1 MRAVIA
7 IDSFKGSMT
16 SPEAG
21 MAAAAGIRRVYPDWE
36 ITVLPV
42 ADGGEGTVDALV
54 TGLQGVKRTVTVQDP
69 LGRPIP
75 AQYGILPDGTAVIE
89 MAAAAG
95 LPLLKQEERDPLK
108 TGTYGVGQLIL
119 DAIGMG
125 CRSFIV
131 GIGGSATNDGGMG
144 MLKALGFGFY
154 DNGGNAASLQNV
166 ARICCD
172 GAAKE
177 LAECSFTVAC
187 DVNNPLCGPN
197 GCSAVYGPQKGADP
211 ATVQLM
217 DGWLVRYGELVK
229 SVRPNADPN
238 APGAGAAGGIG
249 FAFAAFLNGR
259 LMPGIDMVLEVVGL
273 EQAVQTADIV
283 LTGEGRLDGQTVM
296 GKVPVGVAAIAKRYG
311 KKVVAFAGSVTP
323 EAEVCNDHG
332 IDAYF
337 PILRRIC
344 TLEEAMDPENAKA
357 NMTATV
363 EQVIRLL

>member
-7 IDSFKGSMT
+7 IDSFKGSLS

-21 MAAAAGIRRVYPDWE
+21 AAAAAGIRRVYPHAD

-54 TGLQGVKRTVTVQDP
+54 TGLRGVKQTVTVSDP

-75 AQYGILPDGTAVIE
+75 AEYGILPDGTAVIE

-95 LPLLKQEERDPLK
+95 LPLLKPEERDPMK
-108 TGTYGVGQLIL
+108 TTTFGVGQLIL
-119 DAIGMG
+119 DAIEKG
-125 CRSFIV
+125 CRKFIV

-154 DNGGNAASLQNV
+154 DEADRDATLQNV
-166 ARICCD
+166 TQIRCE
-172 GAAKE
+172 GAVKE

-211 ATVQLM
+211 ETVRLM
-217 DGWLVRYGELVK
+217 DSWLARYGELVK
-229 SVRPNADPN
+229 SVRPGADPN

-249 FAFAAFLNGR
+249 FAFAAFLGAV
-259 LMPGIDMVLEVVGL
+259 LMPGIHMVLEAVGL
-273 EQAVQTADIV
+273 EQAVKTADIV
-283 LTGEGRLDGQTVM
+283 ITGEGRLDGQTVM
-296 GKVPVGVAAIAKRYG
+296 GKVPAGVAGVAKRYG
-311 KKVVAFAGSVTP
+311 KKVIAFAGAVTP
-323 EAEVCNDHG
+323 EARVCNDHG

-344 TLEEAMDPENAKA
+344 TLDEAMDPETAKA
-357 NMTATV
+357 NMTDAV
-363 EQVIRLL
+363 EQVFRLL